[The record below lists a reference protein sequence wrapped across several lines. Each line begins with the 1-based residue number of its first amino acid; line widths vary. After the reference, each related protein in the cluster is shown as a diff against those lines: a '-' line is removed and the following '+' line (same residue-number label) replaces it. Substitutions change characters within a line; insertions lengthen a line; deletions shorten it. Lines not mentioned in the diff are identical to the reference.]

1 MIEPAVFYAN
11 PETMETN
18 AYQVA
23 EHEPRAAVYE
33 RALAE
38 FRSFRDKLLAA
49 GVIITQVR
57 GYDGCP
63 DMVFPNCMSTHEE
76 GRLYLYPMLNENRRA
91 EHSEDLIAV
100 LKKSYEDVHDWR
112 HYAGQGLYLESTASI
127 CRDRVND
134 VAYIALSPRTSRELA
149 QKWCDEMDYS
159 PVFFE
164 TKSHAGIPVYH
175 TDCVMWIGSTLAGIC
190 SPCITD
196 EYRDTV
202 LESLKKTHAVVEFTM
217 EQLRAFCGNALEVR
231 GSGGKRHLAIS
242 GAGYRALRPDQLEV
256 IEAHFDGII
265 QNDLTTLETYGGGSA
280 RCMLMELF

>member
-23 EHEPRAAVYE
+23 EHEPRDAVYD
-33 RALAE
+33 RALQE
-38 FRSFRDKLLAA
+38 FRAFRDKLIAK
-49 GVIITQVR
+49 GVLITQLR

-76 GRLYLYPMLNENRRA
+76 GRLYLYPMLNANRRA
-91 EHSEDLIAV
+91 EHSEELIGV
-100 LKKSYEDVHDWR
+100 LQKTYPDVRDWR
-112 HYAGQGLYLESTASI
+112 HYADQGQHLESTASI

-134 VAYIALSPRTSRELA
+134 VAYIALSPRTNRELA
-149 QKWCDEMDYS
+149 QKWCDEMDYT

-175 TDCVMWIGSTLAGIC
+175 TDCVMWIGSTLAGVC

-196 EYRDTV
+196 DYRDIV
-202 LESLKKTHAVVEFTM
+202 VDSLRKTHAVVEFTM

-231 GSGGKRHLAIS
+231 GAAGKRYLAIS
-242 GAGYRALRPDQLEV
+242 GAAYRALSPDQLEV
-256 IEAHFDGII
+256 IEQHFDGII
-265 QNDLTTLETYGGGSA
+265 QSELATLEAYGGGSA